1 MGTDESAA
9 NGDEM
14 EVLAAA
20 LKRKGPEMACLLVML
35 QEHCWNNWK
44 EILRKLR
51 AADPTNPTPAEWADF
66 KDYAFRPL
74 KERGFKDPA
83 AALAFQVQLLDA
95 KAAAPAPSKVGSPAE
110 IAKVAA
116 ERKSEREP
124 VALENRPATT
134 SAASP
139 PHPALRKATFGTTK
153 AEVLSYAKAAVEAH
167 ANPRSIAEILACAHE
182 DFHASQGEI
191 ARKVG
196 RDRSWVSRRLK
207 WRRSGYKEASPSGP
221 TTRSGRAALRKHK
234 KDDSSGS
241 AEQLDVDGY
250 ISSPAR
256 EPPTHEPPTLPA
268 SVNENPPSGSTQTE
282 SPPKAAAT
290 TSKTKGPKTTDPVE
304 DADHKPDPS
313 VSCQQ
318 PEKQQLPAKKPRVS
332 PKLSPERMLIVI
344 EALRECPILS
354 HAAAKAGIHPKTL
367 SYWLQHSKAGDDG
380 YDIVWRGDQDRFH
393 ELCDDAIADAIDTV
407 RDAGLKIAFGVKFE
421 GKPVFLN
428 FGHERV
434 KAYTQDENGNCVE
447 VPLGRPNSKMLRFM
461 MEWLWP
467 EKYGKHSKRD
477 IPQTSGVLVIGERT
491 EKPERPKSNYVP
503 SVRARKWKSLARKV
517 RGAEA

>member
-167 ANPRSIAEILACAHE
+167 ASPRSIAEILACAHE

-207 WRRSGYKEASPSGP
+207 WRRSGYKVASPSGP

-241 AEQLDVDGY
+241 AEQLDVDGH

-313 VSCQQ
+313 VSC
-318 PEKQQLPAKKPRVS
+318 
-332 PKLSPERMLIVI
+332 
-344 EALRECPILS
+344 
-354 HAAAKAGIHPKTL
+354 
-367 SYWLQHSKAGDDG
+367 
-380 YDIVWRGDQDRFH
+380 
-393 ELCDDAIADAIDTV
+393 
-407 RDAGLKIAFGVKFE
+407 
-421 GKPVFLN
+421 
-428 FGHERV
+428 
-434 KAYTQDENGNCVE
+434 
-447 VPLGRPNSKMLRFM
+447 
-461 MEWLWP
+461 
-467 EKYGKHSKRD
+467 
-477 IPQTSGVLVIGERT
+477 
-491 EKPERPKSNYVP
+491 
-503 SVRARKWKSLARKV
+503 
-517 RGAEA
+517 